1 MKSYTTGINLYHIHS
16 TEYRPHLIGSVN
28 LAFNCQMTVR
38 TGKLCI
44 HVDRRVTRVMVQ
56 AHSPNRQEH
65 SPEQT
70 VK

>member
-1 MKSYTTGINLYHIHS
+1 MHS
-16 TEYRPHLIGSVN
+16 LFQSLYRPHLIGSVN